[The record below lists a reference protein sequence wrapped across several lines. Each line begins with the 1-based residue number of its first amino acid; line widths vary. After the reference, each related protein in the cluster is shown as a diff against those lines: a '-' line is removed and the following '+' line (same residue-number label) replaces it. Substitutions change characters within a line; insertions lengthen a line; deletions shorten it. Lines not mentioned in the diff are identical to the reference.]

1 MAAGHGDTA
10 DQKRTAVVAWEH
22 RTSRQHQL
30 LQPWLVLTFPAWA
43 ALPWA
48 AGLSSSSEALRAKPN
63 AQGDKCTSLVLG
75 YFLPISEN
83 YSTTD
88 GFSGQKGPP

>member
-1 MAAGHGDTA
+1 M
-10 DQKRTAVVAWEH
+10 Q
-22 RTSRQHQL
+22 
-30 LQPWLVLTFPAWA
+30 A

-48 AGLSSSSEALRAKPN
+48 AELDSISESLHAKSSV
-63 AQGDKCTSLVLG
+63 QGNKCTSLVLG

-88 GFSGQKGPP
+88 GFSGQKGPL